1 MASSLARLGAALP
14 RARPRAAA
22 RALPPGR
29 WDAAALGASRRAALN
44 ARRCQVHSEVK
55 AAPTSDLKD
64 GENSSKNWR
73 IKMLYDGDCPLCMRE
88 GLEFGIGNRS
98 HQFSCLDVHRIM
110 LWKLRSNTEAFSP
123 VATYRFGRFRAPA
136 LRIRLNSVRAPPPHE
151 AFPSPPA
158 RSSLVA
164 SVSTARQQ
172 RRRGGGDGATLVGDL
187 ARADVNMLRERNK
200 SYGAINFVDIS
211 SKDYSPEDNQG
222 LDYETAMGRIHAIL
236 SDGTVVTDV
245 EAFRKLYEEVGL
257 GWVYAVTKYE
267 PVATMANAVYGVWA
281 KYRMQITGRPPL
293 EEIMA
298 SRKAA
303 GECKD
308 DKVCKM

>member
-14 RARPRAAA
+14 RARPRASA
-22 RALPPGR
+22 RVLPPGR

-44 ARRCQVHSEVK
+44 VGRCQVHSDMKV
-55 AAPTSDLKD
+55 APTSDRKD

-88 GLEFGIGNRS
+88 
-98 HQFSCLDVHRIM
+98 
-110 LWKLRSNTEAFSP
+110 
-123 VATYRFGRFRAPA
+123 
-136 LRIRLNSVRAPPPHE
+136 
-151 AFPSPPA
+151 
-158 RSSLVA
+158 
-164 SVSTARQQ
+164 
-172 RRRGGGDGATLVGDL
+172 
-187 ARADVNMLRERNK
+187 VNMLKERNK
-200 SYGAINFVDIS
+200 SYGAIKFVDIS
-211 SKDYSPEDNQG
+211 SKDYSPDDNQG

-236 SDGTVVTDV
+236 SDGTIVTDV
-245 EAFRKLYEEVGL
+245 EAFRRLYEEVRL

>member
-22 RALPPGR
+22 RVMPPGR

-44 ARRCQVHSEVK
+44 VGRCQVHSDVK
-55 AAPTSDLKD
+55 VAPTSDLKD
-64 GENSSKNWR
+64 EDNSSKNWR

-88 GLEFGIGNRS
+88 
-98 HQFSCLDVHRIM
+98 
-110 LWKLRSNTEAFSP
+110 
-123 VATYRFGRFRAPA
+123 
-136 LRIRLNSVRAPPPHE
+136 
-151 AFPSPPA
+151 
-158 RSSLVA
+158 
-164 SVSTARQQ
+164 
-172 RRRGGGDGATLVGDL
+172 
-187 ARADVNMLRERNK
+187 VNMLRERNK
-200 SYGAINFVDIS
+200 SYGAIKFVDIS
-211 SKDYSPEDNQG
+211 SKYYSPDDNQG

-236 SDGTVVTDV
+236 SDGTIVTDV
-245 EAFRKLYEEVGL
+245 EAFRRLYEEVGL

-298 SRKAA
+298 SRKAT

>member
-22 RALPPGR
+22 RVLPPVR
-29 WDAAALGASRRAALN
+29 WDAAALGASRRAVLN
-44 ARRCQVHSEVK
+44 GKR
-55 AAPTSDLKD
+55 
-64 GENSSKNWR
+64 
-73 IKMLYDGDCPLCMRE
+73 
-88 GLEFGIGNRS
+88 
-98 HQFSCLDVHRIM
+98 
-110 LWKLRSNTEAFSP
+110 KLP
-123 VATYRFGRFRAPA
+123 VAASQKLNLLSHA
-136 LRIRLNSVRAPPPHE
+136 LIFV
-151 AFPSPPA
+151 
-158 RSSLVA
+158 
-164 SVSTARQQ
+164 Q
-172 RRRGGGDGATLVGDL
+172 
-187 ARADVNMLRERNK
+187 VNMLRERNK
-200 SYGAINFVDIS
+200 SYGAIKFVDIS
-211 SKDYSPEDNQG
+211 SKDYSPDDNQG

-236 SDGTVVTDV
+236 SDGTIVTGV

-257 GWVYAVTKYE
+257 GWIYAVTKYE

-303 GECKD
+303 CECKD

>member
-1 MASSLARLGAALP
+1 MASSLARLGVALP

-22 RALPPGR
+22 RVLPPGR

-44 ARRCQVHSEVK
+44 VGRCQIHSDVK
-55 AAPTSDLKD
+55 VAPTSDLKNED
-64 GENSSKNWR
+64 SSSKNWR

-88 GLEFGIGNRS
+88 
-98 HQFSCLDVHRIM
+98 
-110 LWKLRSNTEAFSP
+110 
-123 VATYRFGRFRAPA
+123 
-136 LRIRLNSVRAPPPHE
+136 
-151 AFPSPPA
+151 
-158 RSSLVA
+158 
-164 SVSTARQQ
+164 
-172 RRRGGGDGATLVGDL
+172 
-187 ARADVNMLRERNK
+187 VNMLRERNK
-200 SYGAINFVDIS
+200 SYGAIKFVDIS
-211 SKDYSPEDNQG
+211 SKDYSPDDNQG
-222 LDYETAMGRIHAIL
+222 LDYETVMGRIHAIL

-245 EAFRKLYEEVGL
+245 EAFRRLYEEVGL

-293 EEIMA
+293 EEIMV

>member
-22 RALPPGR
+22 RVLPPVR
-29 WDAAALGASRRAALN
+29 WDAAALVASRRAVQPVLN
-44 ARRCQVHSEVK
+44 GKR
-55 AAPTSDLKD
+55 
-64 GENSSKNWR
+64 
-73 IKMLYDGDCPLCMRE
+73 
-88 GLEFGIGNRS
+88 
-98 HQFSCLDVHRIM
+98 
-110 LWKLRSNTEAFSP
+110 KLP
-123 VATYRFGRFRAPA
+123 VAASQKLNLLSHA
-136 LRIRLNSVRAPPPHE
+136 LIFV
-151 AFPSPPA
+151 
-158 RSSLVA
+158 
-164 SVSTARQQ
+164 Q
-172 RRRGGGDGATLVGDL
+172 
-187 ARADVNMLRERNK
+187 VNMLRERNK
-200 SYGAINFVDIS
+200 SYGAIKFVDIS
-211 SKDYSPEDNQG
+211 SKDYSPDDNQG

-236 SDGTVVTDV
+236 SDGTIVTDV

-257 GWVYAVTKYE
+257 GWIYAVTKYE